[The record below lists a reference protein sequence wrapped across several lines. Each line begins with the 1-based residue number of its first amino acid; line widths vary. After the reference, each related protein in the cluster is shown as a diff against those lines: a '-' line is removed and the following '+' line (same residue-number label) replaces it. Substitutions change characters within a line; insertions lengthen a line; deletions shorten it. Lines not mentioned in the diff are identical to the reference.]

1 MAYLTPSNTPRGSEA
16 TASDFAIRRWGGPT
30 TLRLTSATVGTSVTR
45 IVDNN
50 PRRVKLTLLNLGAV
64 DVFVSP
70 TADVTTSAG
79 LKLVAATGTG
89 ELNASD
95 DGEAV
100 ITEIYAIASA
110 AGNTVMISEVE
121 RV

>member
-1 MAYLTPSNTPRGSEA
+1 MAYLRPNQTVRGSEA
-16 TASDFAIRRWGGPT
+16 TAADFAIRRWGGPT
-30 TLRLTSATVGTSVTR
+30 TLRLTSATVGTTVTR

-79 LKLVAATGTG
+79 LKLVASTGTG

>member
-1 MAYLTPSNTPRGSEA
+1 
-16 TASDFAIRRWGGPT
+16 
-30 TLRLTSATVGTSVTR
+30 
-45 IVDNN
+45 
-50 PRRVKLTLLNLGAV
+50 
-64 DVFVSP
+64 VFVSP

-79 LKLVAATGTG
+79 LKLVASTGTG